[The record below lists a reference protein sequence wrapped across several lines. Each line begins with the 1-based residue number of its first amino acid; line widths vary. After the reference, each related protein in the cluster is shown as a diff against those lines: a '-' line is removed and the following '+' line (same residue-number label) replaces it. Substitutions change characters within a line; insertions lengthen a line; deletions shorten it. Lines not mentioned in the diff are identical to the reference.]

1 MATAPF
7 VHLGG
12 ANLSGTVLDNI
23 KAGSPSQ
30 AFLSDTLNTALKA
43 KLTSA
48 ATAASQSALVS
59 LLQAIP
65 AVDIAANKDLNL
77 HDFVSKQVTLPAD
90 PTSKAAAEAAIAK
103 LSTKTTVGDLLGL
116 NANLKDNP
124 LFTNEV
130 NKVDLQTLLGTSP
143 ALAYVQLRDDFINRY
158 ANFKGPIQDF
168 WTQLSQDPQFKAV
181 VGELQLTLQLGLLT
195 LNNAPLVTALRASFQ
210 PKSPRDLTKL
220 SAADLTQ
227 TIASKNISVP
237 DAISGATPAEKVSNY
252 VNGMLGVLRGAFPT
266 DYVTLGIAQLAA
278 KSQNAV
284 DLGVS
289 QFLKNSPDFD
299 FGAIQ
304 QTAVINELKAY
315 QRLFRVSTDFQ
326 TISTLRGAGFNS
338 AYSIA
343 MTPQP
348 VFMRKV
354 GNQLGGESQA
364 ATIYAG
370 AYHITGAALSVFG
383 TIHNALDGISPMVTG
398 NVAGQV
404 QASLEAAGIPN
415 WQTLFGSLSYC
426 ACQDCRS
433 VLSAAAYFVDLL
445 QFLKTSSALDVLL
458 GRRPDLAYIKLNC
471 ENTNTPLPYVD
482 LVNEIL
488 ETFIAEPAPATPR
501 TLDKTAAHDTPANA
515 TADQLSV
522 NPEYT
527 NADAYNDFLNAAVY
541 PPTLPFDR
549 WIETARTYLE
559 FLGTSLYDVMNTFQV
574 GGDPADVTKGIP
586 SGLALACEYLKI
598 TQAEYEILTKL
609 DFSGNPPVPVRNLYE
624 FYGYSGNQLNG
635 KPWEQDLTAQPDP
648 GPQSVPGP
656 GPSGINVFLQR
667 TGIKYDDLVALLKTR
682 FLNSTQQ
689 IVLSAPADA
698 PCDLTR
704 TTILDFTAPALPPAP
719 PTAMG
724 GPLTNLAHPPF
735 HPPLENTR
743 LDDCRAG

>member
-1 MATAPF
+1 MSVA
-7 VHLGG
+7 
-12 ANLSGTVLDNI
+12 D
-23 KAGSPSQ
+23 
-30 AFLSDTLNTALKA
+30 
-43 KLTSA
+43 
-48 ATAASQSALVS
+48 
-59 LLQAIP
+59 AIP
-65 AVDIAANKDLNL
+65 
-77 HDFVSKQVTLPAD
+77 
-90 PTSKAAAEAAIAK
+90 
-103 LSTKTTVGDLLGL
+103 
-116 NANLKDNP
+116 
-124 LFTNEV
+124 
-130 NKVDLQTLLGTSP
+130 
-143 ALAYVQLRDDFINRY
+143 
-158 ANFKGPIQDF
+158 
-168 WTQLSQDPQFKAV
+168 
-181 VGELQLTLQLGLLT
+181 
-195 LNNAPLVTALRASFQ
+195 
-210 PKSPRDLTKL
+210 
-220 SAADLTQ
+220 
-227 TIASKNISVP
+227 
-237 DAISGATPAEKVSNY
+237 GATPAEKVSNY
-252 VNGMLGVLRGAFPT
+252 VNGIVGVLRGAFPT
-266 DYVTLGIAQLAA
+266 DYVAQGIAQLAD
-278 KSQNAV
+278 KSKNPV

-289 QFLKNSPDFD
+289 QFLTNSPDFD
-299 FGAIQ
+299 FGTTKIDAYMKSDPGASALQKIPAPQ
-304 QTAVINELKAY
+304 QTAVINELKTY
-315 QRLFRVSTDFQ
+315 QRIFRVSEDFQ
-326 TISTLRGAGFNS
+326 AISALRGAGFNS

-348 VFMRKV
+348 VFRRKV
-354 GNQLGGESQA
+354 GNPVGGESQA

-574 GGDPADVTKGIP
+574 GGDPADATKDI
-586 SGLALACEYLKI
+586 
-598 TQAEYEILTKL
+598 
-609 DFSGNPPVPVRNLYE
+609 
-624 FYGYSGNQLNG
+624 
-635 KPWEQDLTAQPDP
+635 
-648 GPQSVPGP
+648 
-656 GPSGINVFLQR
+656 
-667 TGIKYDDLVALLKTR
+667 
-682 FLNSTQQ
+682 
-689 IVLSAPADA
+689 
-698 PCDLTR
+698 
-704 TTILDFTAPALPPAP
+704 
-719 PTAMG
+719 
-724 GPLTNLAHPPF
+724 
-735 HPPLENTR
+735 
-743 LDDCRAG
+743 